1 MKKHFENPAQSYV
14 APEIEVAEIV
24 SEGVL
29 CGSLAAPDWEFDG
42 DEDDYLGQ
50 F

>member
-1 MKKHFENPAQSYV
+1 MKKFITNPAQSYV
-14 APEIEVAEIV
+14 TPEVEVVEIV

-29 CGSLAAPDWEFDG
+29 CSSFAAPDWKFDG

>member
-1 MKKHFENPAQSYV
+1 MKKFIANPDQSYV
-14 APEIEVAEIV
+14 TPEVEVVEIV

-29 CGSLAAPDWEFDG
+29 CSSLTGIPDFEY
-42 DEDDYLGQ
+42 DEDGLG

>member
-1 MKKHFENPAQSYV
+1 MKKFIANPAQSYV
-14 APEIEVAEIV
+14 APEIEVAEVV

-29 CGSLAAPDWEFDG
+29 CSSLTGIPNFEY
-42 DEDDYLGQ
+42 DEDGLG

>member
-1 MKKHFENPAQSYV
+1 MKKFIANPAQSYV
-14 APEIEVAEIV
+14 TPEVEVVEIV

-29 CGSLAAPDWEFDG
+29 CSSLTGIPNFEY
-42 DEDDYLGQ
+42 DEDGLG

>member
-14 APEIEVAEIV
+14 APEIEVAEVI

-29 CGSLAAPDWEFDG
+29 CASAAPEWGDG
-42 DEDDYLGQ
+42 GFIGDDD
-50 F
+50 FNF

>member
-1 MKKHFENPAQSYV
+1 MKKFIANPAQSYV
-14 APEIEVAEIV
+14 TPEVEVVEIV

-29 CGSLAAPDWEFDG
+29 CQSGGNGIPDFEYDG
-42 DEDDYLGQ
+42 DDLG

>member
-1 MKKHFENPAQSYV
+1 MKKFIANPAQSYV
-14 APEIEVAEIV
+14 TPKVEVVEIV

-29 CGSLAAPDWEFDG
+29 CSSLTGIPDFEY
-42 DEDDYLGQ
+42 DEDGLG

>member
-1 MKKHFENPAQSYV
+1 MKKFIANPAQSYV
-14 APEIEVAEIV
+14 TPEVEVAEIV

-29 CGSLAAPDWEFDG
+29 CSSLTGIPDFEY
-42 DEDDYLGQ
+42 DEDGLG

>member
-1 MKKHFENPAQSYV
+1 MKKFIANPAQSYV
-14 APEIEVAEIV
+14 TPEVEVVEIV

-29 CGSLAAPDWEFDG
+29 CSSLTGIPDFEY
-42 DEDDYLGQ
+42 DEDGLG

>member
-1 MKKHFENPAQSYV
+1 MKKFIPNPAQSYV

-29 CGSLAAPDWEFDG
+29 CSSLTGIPDFEY
-42 DEDDYLGQ
+42 DEDGLG

>member
-14 APEIEVAEIV
+14 TPEIEMAEVI

-29 CGSLAAPDWEFDG
+29 CASAAPEWGDG
-42 DEDDYLGQ
+42 GFIGDDD
-50 F
+50 FNF

>member
-1 MKKHFENPAQSYV
+1 MKKFIANPAQSYV
-14 APEIEVAEIV
+14 TPEIEVVEIV

-29 CGSLAAPDWEFDG
+29 CQSGNGIPDFEYDG
-42 DEDDYLGQ
+42 DDLG

>member
-1 MKKHFENPAQSYV
+1 MKKFITNPAQSYV
-14 APEIEVAEIV
+14 TPEVEVVEIV

-29 CGSLAAPDWEFDG
+29 CSSLTGIPDFEY
-42 DEDDYLGQ
+42 DEDGLG